1 MQAVTLGDEGIGYPS
16 MLYPNLT
23 YTHSEGG
30 GDSDASIDVT
40 QVYAYPDLLLNT
52 TSSLFLGPLQV
63 NSTFAIVSL
72 TLPIINTTSASDL
85 LGFVT

>member
-1 MQAVTLGDEGIGYPS
+1 MLGDEGIGYPP

-23 YTHSEGG
+23 YVETGG
-30 GDSDASIDVT
+30 GT
-40 QVYAYPDLLLNT
+40 QVYAYPDFILNT

-72 TLPIINTTSASDL
+72 TLPIINIASANDI
-85 LGFVT
+85 LGYMT

>member
-1 MQAVTLGDEGIGYPS
+1 MLGDAGVGYPP

-23 YTHSEGG
+23 YVQTGGEGNSE
-30 GDSDASIDVT
+30 ASVNVT
-40 QVYAYPDLLLNT
+40 QVYAYPDLILNT

-85 LGFVT
+85 LGFMT